1 MDSITEW
8 SYNSNIVVL
17 VKEAEII
24 LLYLCLS
31 V

>member
-17 VKEAEII
+17 FKEAEII